1 MDANITKN
9 RLGNMLSY
17 DWVKILI
24 TAVAAIVF
32 WTLIFTMTA
41 TRITSAQQFVVFNY
55 MGNLSFSA
63 TDFYDVYSK
72 AFRDGDFSD
81 EVLEI
86 DEFDLPTMAE
96 VASTQL
102 EAQTSVGAGDL
113 IFAADIPNLSSAAY
127 KDPVTGEDAHYHY
140 LEELLRVYRY
150 KMFHLDPN
158 NEESFFKLMEKYL
171 NPYFGGNYAT
181 GTLDKGLAEKDFRAR
196 IARNKD
202 KRYKKEE
209 QIQVGLTS
217 EYERLEKYRDALVE
231 FYGYLDKGYISITPT
246 TIRDTKNPAKIEG
259 YGCYSI
265 NLCPETDNSG
275 AENPMKKL
283 SSTLAYQTTYVDEQG
298 VEKPKKSAVD
308 MHVCFFRLDGVEA
321 GYEYEGLLF
330 VNSLIR
336 HTLSQ
341 AV

>member
-32 WTLIFTMTA
+32 WALIFTMTA
-41 TRITSAQQFVVFNY
+41 TRITSAQQFTVFNY
-55 MGNLSFSA
+55 TGNLSFSA

-158 NEESFFKLMEKYL
+158 NEESFFKLMEKFQIFYNAHPRGKGKYVGIEMIKLL
-171 NPYFGGNYAT
+171 NE
-181 GTLDKGLAEKDFRAR
+181 LDTDDDLFP
-196 IARNKD
+196 
-202 KRYKKEE
+202 
-209 QIQVGLTS
+209 
-217 EYERLEKYRDALVE
+217 EYE
-231 FYGYLDKGYISITPT
+231 
-246 TIRDTKNPAKIEG
+246 IECIQRIIG
-259 YGCYSI
+259 DI
-265 NLCPETDNSG
+265 
-275 AENPMKKL
+275 
-283 SSTLAYQTTYVDEQG
+283 
-298 VEKPKKSAVD
+298 
-308 MHVCFFRLDGVEA
+308 
-321 GYEYEGLLF
+321 
-330 VNSLIR
+330 
-336 HTLSQ
+336 
-341 AV
+341 